1 MKTRLTVLFSLLCI
15 ASVAGADEYRP
26 AYLEIRQTDV
36 EAFDVLWKVPALG
49 DKRLGL
55 HVRFPPDV
63 RVTSPKR
70 GELVNRAF
78 LERYSI
84 SHADRLDGVEI
95 AIEGLSS
102 AATDVLVR
110 IERQDGSS
118 LVERLAAANP
128 SLVVGEAPT
137 RMGVARTYTLFGIEH
152 ILEGLDHLLFVAC
165 LVLIARTT
173 RRILVTI
180 TGFTIAHSI
189 TLSLAALDIVKLPIP
204 PIEAVI
210 ALSIVFLA
218 REIALHRRDTLVWR
232 YPIAVSGTF
241 GLLHGFG
248 FAAALGEI
256 GLPQSEIP
264 AALLA
269 FNVGVEIGQVLFVC
283 AIVLLTWIVTT
294 LPRGLFRLRLSGT
307 RESEITSRVQPVK
320 IFELLEKPVAFGVGG
335 ITMIWTV
342 ERLSAFWA

>member
-1 MKTRLTVLFSLLCI
+1 MIARVTALILLSCI
-15 ASVAGADEYRP
+15 ASTAGADEYRP
-26 AYLEIRQTDV
+26 AYLEIRQTDI
-36 EAFDVLWKVPALG
+36 ETFDVLWKVPALG
-49 DKRLGL
+49 DRRLGL
-55 HVRFPPDV
+55 YVRFSSDV
-63 RVTSPKR
+63 QVTSPVR
-70 GELVNRAF
+70 GELANRAF
-78 LERYSI
+78 VERYSI
-84 SHADRLDGVEI
+84 RRAGGLANAEI
-95 AIEGLSS
+95 VIEGLSS
-102 AATDVLVR
+102 VSTDVLVR

-118 LVERLAAANP
+118 LIERLAAAKP
-128 SLVVGEAPT
+128 SMVVGETLT
-137 RMGVARTYTLFGIEH
+137 RLDVARTYTLFGIEH

-189 TLSLAALDIVKLPIP
+189 TLSLAALEVVRLPVP

-218 REIALHRRDTLVWR
+218 REIAINRRDTLTWR
-232 YPIAVSGTF
+232 YPIAVSGSF

-283 AIVLLTWIVTT
+283 AIVLLTWIVIT
-294 LPRGLFRLRLSGT
+294 LPRGIAKLNAADVVN
-307 RESEITSRVQPVK
+307 TSYQLQPLQV
-320 IFELLEKPVAFGVGG
+320 LQRLEKPLAYGVGS
-335 ITMIWTV
+335 ITAVWTV
-342 ERLSAFWA
+342 ERFFAFWV